1 MKVSMDIIG
10 SGEGWHEAL
19 WGVPYPK
26 KGILYMWKNE
36 ILTTGGFNK
45 IKWENGSKLS
55 WLSM

>member
-1 MKVSMDIIG
+1 MDIIG

-19 WGVPYPK
+19 WGVPCPK